1 MGWLDGEPTLDEM
14 LSDPTILALM
24 ERDEVDPDELRM
36 FLQVVK
42 SSLRA
47 DAPCAR
53 GSARDVWAV
62 ARASFVH
69 EESHGGN
76 PPAATRGSPD
86 ELCRLSY
93 E

>member
-42 SSLRA
+42 SSL
-47 DAPCAR
+47 
-53 GSARDVWAV
+53 
-62 ARASFVH
+62 VH

-86 ELCRLSY
+86 ELCRMNNQG
-93 E
+93 

>member
-42 SSLRA
+42 SSL
-47 DAPCAR
+47 
-53 GSARDVWAV
+53 VV
-62 ARASFVH
+62 
-69 EESHGGN
+69 
-76 PPAATRGSPD
+76 
-86 ELCRLSY
+86 
-93 E
+93 